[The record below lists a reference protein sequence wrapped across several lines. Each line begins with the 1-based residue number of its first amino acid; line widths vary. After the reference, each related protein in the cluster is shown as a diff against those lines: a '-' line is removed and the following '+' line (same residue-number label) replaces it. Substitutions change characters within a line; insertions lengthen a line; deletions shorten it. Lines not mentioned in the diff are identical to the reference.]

1 MTDAE
6 RRKRVRL
13 RAAAAEAACA
23 EYLRRKGYTVLDKNY
38 FCRGGELDL
47 VAELNTG
54 GLLSKRLASLRRGY
68 TVFVEVKYRSTDYAG
83 RPLEAV
89 TERKKERIRR
99 AAAIWLVQNEERALQ
114 PRFDVMEVTDAP
126 GGGFLINHIENA
138 FE

>member
-6 RRKRVRL
+6 RRKRARL

-68 TVFVEVKYRSTDYAG
+68 TVFVEVKYRGETRLAEP
-83 RPLEAV
+83 REAV
-89 TERKKERIRR
+89 TPQKQRRIKLAASYWPCGMDWMPARKISAR
-99 AAAIWLVQNEERALQ
+99 
-114 PRFDVMEVTDAP
+114 
-126 GGGFLINHIENA
+126 
-138 FE
+138 